1 MEGSPSAGAH
11 HHSGGRHAPGLRVA
25 THNIRGGLREATKLH
40 LLAAEWRSLRLD
52 VIFLQEVKVA
62 ASDVTTQASIRS
74 LLSPLHFGI
83 LFGLGEKASG
93 GVAVVVT
100 TRTNLHP
107 LTAKLCSADADG
119 RLMSCTLDWGGH
131 RLLGISTYLPAGA
144 SAPDAA
150 KFVRDRLAPLSSAS
164 CLPVVM
170 GGDFNFTMD
179 WRIDR
184 STLPGRTSHG
194 DTQPAAAMTAVQ
206 QGSHPLID
214 AYRHLH
220 PSPRRC
226 FTYHGTQAASRLD
239 RMHLSAS
246 LLPSLESCKAA
257 TSTTSDHRPVVVHL
271 RARAAPSQG
280 RGLPR
285 LHVRWWSARADL
297 QAELGAFFTH
307 EQASAPSDDEQALLH
322 WWPAFK
328 SRLTS
333 LLRDLA
339 RRARAAAPAAA
350 AEWKEAEAAANA
362 AVQHLNTSAA
372 PAALAAVLQTQKRC
386 TSILLRPARTAAIR
400 AKVQWLREGERPSPS
415 LTRTLRP
422 PALAGTIPALRLPSG
437 HLVTRGL
444 VMANTM
450 ARHYAQSSQAPA
462 PAPAASAEVLA
473 AVRASGCQLD
483 PGKADAAGKAEITPE
498 EVSRAA
504 KRTQPGRAPGPDGV
518 PTEVWL
524 RGGEP
529 AFHLLAALFTA
540 IGNTSATPAGF
551 LDGAVK
557 PIFKAG
563 DSAEAANYRPITLLN
578 TDHRLLAKCLA
589 CRLSPLL
596 AEAIGPE
603 QAGFLTGRR
612 GSDNILALQLLPAVL
627 EAGRGSRPSDLA
639 LSTTAAVL
647 LIDFAKAFDRVAR
660 HFLMDVMDALGARP
674 GLLRWVG
681 VLLGDTWASAV
692 VNGWISD
699 PEQYEAGVRQGC
711 PLSPLLYLFVAWAL
725 TCFLRTCPHVG
736 VPLDEAGTTA
746 YALQFADDAEAFL
759 RSLDEASVRAVLQ
772 HLETFGAASGQRVN
786 PAKSALVPL
795 GGDARAFP
803 PSIAGIPVVAS
814 ASVLG
819 ATITSAA
826 EPREDP
832 ASWSG
837 LVHSVQGVFSKLSK
851 LSLSVFGRATAGA
864 SYGVSKLLFRAEHE
878 SLPASVAEQLDQAT
892 KALVDRKNGKLPGVQ
907 SDLLVGKPKH
917 GGFGALPWKQHI
929 LARHAHAGFRFIKQ
943 LLADHPSPGA
953 HGRPLWVS
961 MAATLLSRSSPSSH
975 PALALLAA
983 SSARLP
989 AAMALPA
996 PLRRMAAGLRAL
1008 GTLKP
1013 IAPLPA
1019 PGPWCAVV
1027 PLWDNPHFC
1036 FERRASERTVDWPGI
1051 PPTSDNHSSGF
1062 PNLKHLP
1069 GLRTLADLLLLWD
1082 HLDGWRG
1089 ECHLQRP
1096 GHREDLLGR
1105 VRLHTLHLT
1114 LYGQAVSAPTLA
1126 ASLFSQ
1132 WDPYAAACPLWEQVD
1147 GLLQAFPAGW
1157 QAAARSALPP
1167 TDTSLHLSLG
1177 PMDWAAQAP
1186 AVCQLLGSLGW
1197 DQPAGLGAPAATTR
1211 LLCPDRPLTVKAA
1224 TTLQLVANVAARDAA
1239 HQQYVRDVLPAAPD
1253 ARLQTSLRHLR
1264 SSMQQLWRVEQL
1276 ENSAKETLWR
1286 LAVNGVRAAGGHGV
1300 SMAGPCPCGWAG
1312 PAATDPAPAM
1322 CWQRHHFW
1330 DCPVAQAV
1338 VAAVSAALPAGAPP
1352 LTRAQ
1357 FWLLQSPQGVDAAVW
1372 PTVAALALTAMERG
1386 RSIQWALSKNQP
1398 VHDAAQTLITDFFP
1412 RLDDLPHEPP
1422 ELPSGTAGRRAVA
1435 WFWCLVQDVAFTG
1448 SVPPPWLSIGA
1459 DHPIFFVEGDRLR
1472 ARLPPGVDAFA

>member
-400 AKVQWLREGERPSPS
+400 TKVQWLREGERPSPS

-814 ASVLG
+814 ASHSL
-819 ATITSAA
+819 TEITQ
-826 EPREDP
+826 PT
-832 ASWSG
+832 
-837 LVHSVQGVFSKLSK
+837 QQ
-851 LSLSVFGRATAGA
+851 
-864 SYGVSKLLFRAEHE
+864 
-878 SLPASVAEQLDQAT
+878 EQA
-892 KALVDRKNGKLPGVQ
+892 N
-907 SDLLVGKPKH
+907 
-917 GGFGALPWKQHI
+917 
-929 LARHAHAGFRFIKQ
+929 
-943 LLADHPSPGA
+943 
-953 HGRPLWVS
+953 
-961 MAATLLSRSSPSSH
+961 
-975 PALALLAA
+975 
-983 SSARLP
+983 
-989 AAMALPA
+989 
-996 PLRRMAAGLRAL
+996 
-1008 GTLKP
+1008 
-1013 IAPLPA
+1013 
-1019 PGPWCAVV
+1019 
-1027 PLWDNPHFC
+1027 
-1036 FERRASERTVDWPGI
+1036 
-1051 PPTSDNHSSGF
+1051 
-1062 PNLKHLP
+1062 
-1069 GLRTLADLLLLWD
+1069 
-1082 HLDGWRG
+1082 
-1089 ECHLQRP
+1089 CHR
-1096 GHREDLLGR
+1096 
-1105 VRLHTLHLT
+1105 
-1114 LYGQAVSAPTLA
+1114 
-1126 ASLFSQ
+1126 
-1132 WDPYAAACPLWEQVD
+1132 
-1147 GLLQAFPAGW
+1147 
-1157 QAAARSALPP
+1157 
-1167 TDTSLHLSLG
+1167 
-1177 PMDWAAQAP
+1177 
-1186 AVCQLLGSLGW
+1186 
-1197 DQPAGLGAPAATTR
+1197 
-1211 LLCPDRPLTVKAA
+1211 
-1224 TTLQLVANVAARDAA
+1224 
-1239 HQQYVRDVLPAAPD
+1239 
-1253 ARLQTSLRHLR
+1253 
-1264 SSMQQLWRVEQL
+1264 
-1276 ENSAKETLWR
+1276 
-1286 LAVNGVRAAGGHGV
+1286 
-1300 SMAGPCPCGWAG
+1300 
-1312 PAATDPAPAM
+1312 
-1322 CWQRHHFW
+1322 
-1330 DCPVAQAV
+1330 
-1338 VAAVSAALPAGAPP
+1338 
-1352 LTRAQ
+1352 
-1357 FWLLQSPQGVDAAVW
+1357 
-1372 PTVAALALTAMERG
+1372 
-1386 RSIQWALSKNQP
+1386 
-1398 VHDAAQTLITDFFP
+1398 
-1412 RLDDLPHEPP
+1412 
-1422 ELPSGTAGRRAVA
+1422 
-1435 WFWCLVQDVAFTG
+1435 
-1448 SVPPPWLSIGA
+1448 
-1459 DHPIFFVEGDRLR
+1459 
-1472 ARLPPGVDAFA
+1472 